1 TLPKGMA
8 VPCSLVLTYSVPSSG
23 GGTTTY
29 AIVATA
35 GEHGKITPSGAVSVD
50 AGASKRFEIA
60 ADEGYDVDRVTVDDK
75 PIELDEAGGYTFEKV
90 DKAHAIHA
98 TFVKEKAP
106 ETELALDEL
115 ALVKGK
121 KLKLKNLNGLTGTWA
136 VADASVASI
145 GKKGVLK
152 AKKLG
157 DTQLTFAVTTAV
169 KGATF
174 LDQPVAAG
182 DNLVIKLH
190 VV

>member
-1 TLPKGMA
+1 DKQVTVTLPKGMA
-8 VPCSLVLTYSVPSSG
+8 VPCSLVLTYSVPSS
-23 GGTTTY
+23 TTTY

-35 GEHGKITPSGAVSVD
+35 GEHGKITPSGAVLVD

-60 ADEGYDVDRVTVDDK
+60 ADEGYDVDRVTVDEK

-98 TFVKEKAP
+98 TFAKEKAP

-136 VADASVASI
+136 VADASIASI

-182 DNLVIKLH
+182 DNLVI
-190 VV
+190 